1 MLPMSEALK
10 ILFVCSQNRWRSLT
24 AEKIYAGFPG
34 YSVKSA
40 GTEENARIKVT
51 EGHVG
56 WADFIFAMEK
66 RHVDRLRDKFPEAL
80 AGKKIVCLHIPDDY
94 GYLDPELIELM
105 KSKLS
110 EYIKTPQ

>member
-1 MLPMSEALK
+1 MSATVK

-34 YSVKSA
+34 YAVKSA

-56 WADFIFAMEK
+56 WADLIFAMEK
-66 RHVDRLRDKFPEAL
+66 RHVDRLRDKFPEVL
-80 AGKKIVCLHIPDDY
+80 AGKKIVCLHIGADLEYMNPQ
-94 GYLDPELIELM
+94 LIELL
-105 KSKLS
+105 KLKLS
-110 EYIKTPQ
+110 EYIGMPE

>member
-1 MLPMSEALK
+1 MSEALK
-10 ILFVCSQNRWRSLT
+10 ILFVCSQNKWRSLT

-34 YSVKSA
+34 YAVKSA

-56 WADFIFAMEK
+56 WADLIFAMEK
-66 RHVDRLRDKFPEAL
+66 QHVDRLRDKFPEAL
-80 AGKKIVCLHIPDDY
+80 AGKRIVCLHIAANLEYMNPQ
-94 GYLDPELIELM
+94 LVELL

-110 EYIKTPQ
+110 EYIEVPE

>member
-1 MLPMSEALK
+1 MSEVLK

-24 AEKIYAGFPG
+24 AENIYTGFPG
-34 YSVKSA
+34 YSAKSA

-51 EGHVG
+51 EDHVG
-56 WADFIFAMEK
+56 WADLIFVMEK

-80 AGKKIVCLHIPDDY
+80 AGKKIVCLHIAADF
-94 GYLDPELIELM
+94 GYMNPELIELL

-110 EYIKTPQ
+110 KYIEVPE

>member
-1 MLPMSEALK
+1 MSEALK

-24 AEKIYAGFPG
+24 AEKIYTGFPG

-56 WADFIFAMEK
+56 WADLIFAMEK
-66 RHVDRLRDKFPEAL
+66 RHVDRLRDKFPEIL
-80 AGKKIVCLHIPDDY
+80 AGKKIICLHISDDFEY
-94 GYLDPELIELM
+94 MNPELI
-105 KSKLS
+105 KLLKAKLGEHIEVPS
-110 EYIKTPQ
+110 E